1 MDSDFRIRS
10 GILYVLTQAAGQGHI
25 YLPWTELEQGVT
37 ALLLIDIRDMERH
50 IMDMAIDKKIV
61 VRENA
66 SGEKC
71 IYASMYYY
79 MEASIAKHLIEL
91 NIPYSQD
98 EAEMFA
104 YFKINEKEYL
114 EYKRTQLSGVEQP
127 EYNNLELI
135 LSDQTTYPYKGTV
148 ETVEGDFE
156 RGTGSIAFR
165 ARFANPDRLLRHGV
179 SGKIRMLTEM
189 ENVILVPQ
197 RSTFEIQDFTYVY
210 TVDEEGKVSVR
221 SFEPL
226 SRHGAYYVTKD
237 LPDNT
242 LIVYE
247 GVQQVSDGMVITPE
261 IVDTETV
268 RKQLELSD
276 EVENNK

>member
-98 EAEMFA
+98 EAEIGQRIA
-104 YFKINEKEYL
+104 QIEEK
-114 EYKRTQLSGVEQP
+114 
-127 EYNNLELI
+127 
-135 LSDQTTYPYKGTV
+135 
-148 ETVEGDFE
+148 
-156 RGTGSIAFR
+156 
-165 ARFANPDRLLRHGV
+165 
-179 SGKIRMLTEM
+179 
-189 ENVILVPQ
+189 
-197 RSTFEIQDFTYVY
+197 
-210 TVDEEGKVSVR
+210 
-221 SFEPL
+221 
-226 SRHGAYYVTKD
+226 
-237 LPDNT
+237 
-242 LIVYE
+242 
-247 GVQQVSDGMVITPE
+247 SDGKGE
-261 IVDTETV
+261 H
-268 RKQLELSD
+268 
-276 EVENNK
+276 NK